1 MCSFLLLNISESSD
15 KRVMEQFNTDWET
28 AKSDDKAIEILK
40 LLCKSHN
47 FYGKTA
53 SLEEQ
58 RVVRIKHDTFAWISP
73 EDLQHF
79 KLRWDKMIKELVRV
93 GIDMVMLPEKDRFLQ
108 FASALKVY
116 GHSTAVQLSCIV
128 RASEVDTNTDYD
140 IVKFYEKLI
149 QLSISQHPVK
159 TGALQVK
166 DATAL
171 QARTITQQLK
181 GSKGAGKKEKHGK
194 KGSSSTHQPAAK
206 ESSESN
212 PHTKALVDRKAKE
225 TGESAAEIR
234 KKINSHNCG
243 KAGHISTDCKKEKT
257 GKAKKGKSK
266 SKGEKVGSIFSALE
280 VSDAVDSEDDRRRV
294 RSLARS
300 CLLRSLRLGQRG
312 VPT

>member
-1 MCSFLLLNISESSD
+1 
-15 KRVMEQFNTDWET
+15 
-28 AKSDDKAIEILK
+28 
-40 LLCKSHN
+40 
-47 FYGKTA
+47 
-53 SLEEQ
+53 
-58 RVVRIKHDTFAWISP
+58 
-73 EDLQHF
+73 
-79 KLRWDKMIKELVRV
+79 MIKELVRV

-194 KGSSSTHQPAAK
+194 KGSTSTHQPAAK

-225 TGESAAEIR
+225 TGESAAGTVASVFSIQFIR
-234 KKINSHNCG
+234 IPLPFAPSVIFGEYLEQLQLPPLSH
-243 KAGHISTDCKKEKT
+243 HR
-257 GKAKKGKSK
+257 
-266 SKGEKVGSIFSALE
+266 SALPKLVNLPE
-280 VSDAVDSEDDRRRV
+280 EQLQLETATRWTHHIQSQFRRV
-294 RSLARS
+294 RERSHLASR
-300 CLLRSLRLGQRG
+300 
-312 VPT
+312 